1 MNTMRQLTNAEWGEM
16 ANAYRGGPYFCGITL
31 AEEAFGDAVS
41 QSGLL
46 LLPYLYRRFGPPFTG
61 SDGYKELACYWLTTR
76 RKGLSLWA
84 SCKGTTLQYCFG
96 IGYSDTLGK
105 RFPRNERRD
114 SPPKIVR
121 DCRAALVE
129 AMRELLR
136 PVCVR
141 DAAFNILGRCE
152 SDDNEAPRSQYAG
165 YGCSREALD
174 ALIADTPL

>member
-1 MNTMRQLTNAEWGEM
+1 MKTIMRQLTDAEWRDM
-16 ANAYRGGPYFCGITL
+16 TNAYGSGPHFSGPDM

-61 SDGYKELACYWLTTR
+61 CDSVKELASFWLTTR
-76 RKGLSLWA
+76 RKGLGLWVSCRGRSLR
-84 SCKGTTLQYCFG
+84 YCFG
-96 IGYSDTLGK
+96 VGYSDALRK
-105 RFPRNERRD
+105 RFPKDMRMD
-114 SPPKIVR
+114 APPKTVR

-152 SDDNEAPRSQYAG
+152 SDDNEAPRSHYAG
-165 YGCSREALD
+165 YGCPREALD
-174 ALIADTPL
+174 AWVAEDE